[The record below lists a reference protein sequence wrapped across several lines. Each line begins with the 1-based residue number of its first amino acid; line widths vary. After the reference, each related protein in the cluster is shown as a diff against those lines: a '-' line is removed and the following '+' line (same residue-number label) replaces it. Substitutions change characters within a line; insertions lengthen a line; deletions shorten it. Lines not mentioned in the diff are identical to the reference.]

1 MNNMQMLLE
10 QWAKVEPEECYES
23 VVTGRWYVGGT
34 GFIELDNLNHDAI
47 SGQLLIALSRMLEL
61 RGWHYEMCWHGTE
74 KLAYVYP
81 TGITQLIR
89 FDTQYMAESLL
100 RAYLQAL
107 KLSGVKK

>member
-1 MNNMQMLLE
+1 MTDMQALLV
-10 QWAKVEPEECYES
+10 QWAKLEPEECYES

-61 RGWHYEMCWHGTE
+61 RGWHYQMHWHGSA
-74 KLAYVYP
+74 KIAYVYP
-81 TGITQLIR
+81 PITQLIR
-89 FDTQYMAESLL
+89 FDTDSMAESLL

-107 KLSGVKK
+107 KLSGVKHE